1 MDIDPFGNHAK
12 ALALRSRR
20 NEVLASNIANADTPG
35 YKARDFDFRSAM
47 QAAQAGTGG
56 ALRMSTTNAKH
67 MGVTTNGASASDPVI
82 AYRIP
87 QQPSVDGNTVE
98 SDVEQANYA
107 ENVVGYQASLM
118 FLNRKIRGLQLAIK
132 GGN

>member
-47 QAAQAGTGG
+47 QAAQTGNG
-56 ALRMSTTNAKH
+56 SLAMTTTNAQH
-67 MGVTTNGASASDPVI
+67 MRVTRGGAPGADPAI

-87 QQPSVDGNTVE
+87 HQPSVDGNTVE
-98 SDVEQANYA
+98 ADVEQANYA

>member
-20 NEVLASNIANADTPG
+20 NELLAGNIANADTPG
-35 YKARDFDFRSAM
+35 YKARDFDFRTAM
-47 QAAQAGTGG
+47 QAARSGEGSLA
-56 ALRMSTTNAKH
+56 MTTTSAKH
-67 MGVTTNGASASDPVI
+67 MRVTQGGAPGADPVI

-132 GGN
+132 GGS

>member
-12 ALALRSRR
+12 ALALRARR
-20 NEVLASNIANADTPG
+20 NEVLASNIANTDTPG
-35 YKARDFDFRSAM
+35 YKARDFDFRTAM
-47 QAAQAGTGG
+47 QAAQSGKGSLAMT
-56 ALRMSTTNAKH
+56 TTNAKH
-67 MGVTTNGASASDPVI
+67 MNLTQGGTPGADPAI
-82 AYRIP
+82 AYHIP

-98 SDVEQANYA
+98 ADVEQANYA

-132 GGN
+132 GGS

>member
-12 ALALRSRR
+12 ALALRARR
-20 NEVLASNIANADTPG
+20 NEVLASNIANTDTPG
-35 YKARDFDFRSAM
+35 YKARDFDFRTAM
-47 QAAQAGTGG
+47 QAAQTGNG
-56 ALRMSTTNAKH
+56 SLAMSTTNAKH
-67 MGVTTNGASASDPVI
+67 MSLTQGGAPGADPTI

-98 SDVEQANYA
+98 ADVEQANYA

-132 GGN
+132 GGS

>member
-35 YKARDFDFRSAM
+35 YKARDFDFRTAM
-47 QAAQAGTGG
+47 QAAQTGNG
-56 ALRMSTTNAKH
+56 SLAMATTNAKH
-67 MGVTTNGASASDPVI
+67 MGLTHGGAPGADPVI

-87 QQPSVDGNTVE
+87 HQPSVDGNTVE
-98 SDVEQANYA
+98 ADVEQANYA
-107 ENVVGYQASLM
+107 ENVVGYQASLS

-132 GGN
+132 GGS

>member
-20 NEVLASNIANADTPG
+20 NELLAGNIANADTPG

-47 QAAQAGTGG
+47 RSAQAGNASSLAMTTTDAGHMAVREGG
-56 ALRMSTTNAKH
+56 AP
-67 MGVTTNGASASDPVI
+67 GADPVVK
-82 AYRIP
+82 YRIP

-98 SDVEQANYA
+98 ADVEQANYA

-132 GGN
+132 GGS

>member
-12 ALALRSRR
+12 ALALRTQR
-20 NEVLASNIANADTPG
+20 NELLANNLANADTPG
-35 YKARDFDFRSAM
+35 YKARDIDFAAAMRSAR
-47 QAAQAGTGG
+47 TDGG
-56 ALRMSTTNAKH
+56 NLRMATTDAQH
-67 MGVTTNGASASDPVI
+67 IPASPGRAPGLDPAV

-98 SDVEQANYA
+98 ADVEQANYA

-118 FLNRKIRGLQLAIK
+118 FINRKIRGLTLAIR